1 MKMRSVLFGAV
12 IAVFLAGCPA
22 QKQEPPTVI
31 KAYPIDS
38 LDSVITREGVEF
50 DPTVSSDGNG
60 SLKITAAEPATVR
73 LFETGPLEIDNARLL
88 YQAKM
93 RSENLE
99 GKAYLEMWV
108 NIAGMGEF
116 FSRGLNSP
124 VTGATEWN
132 SQETP
137 FFLKKGQKPDNVKL
151 NLVIDGRGMVWIDDL
166 KLLKAPR

>member
-1 MKMRSVLFGAV
+1 VKMRSVLFGAV

-22 QKQEPPTVI
+22 QKQKPPTVI

-38 LDSVITREGVEF
+38 LESVITRTGVEF
-50 DPTVSSDGNG
+50 DQTLSSDGNG
-60 SLKITAAEPATVR
+60 SLKITAAGPATVR

-108 NIAGMGEF
+108 NISGMGEF

-124 VTGATEWN
+124 VTGSSEWN

-151 NLVIDGRGMVWIDDL
+151 NVVIDGKGAVWIDDI